1 MADRF
6 WVGGAGTWNTSS
18 TTNWSATSGGGSG
31 ASVPTVAD
39 SVFFDQA
46 GTYTVTMTGAL
57 NCLDITVSAGTV
69 TFATGTSPT
78 LNVRGSM
85 SLVAGTVWSSTGV
98 ITFSSTTTGRTV
110 TTNGTVI
117 SASMFF
123 DGVGGAWT
131 LGSALNFTST
141 RTIILTRGT
150 FNTADYSVSVPSFS
164 SNNSNTRAINFGAS
178 TITLS
183 EASAIDFAVATG
195 LTFNAGTSSI
205 VCTNNNV
212 RFDCGTSA
220 QTFNNVSF
228 TSISGSSH
236 QIIGLITFNNLSVT
250 ARSSAGVTQVT
261 FNARQTIN
269 GTLST
274 TGTAG
279 NRRVFFASAT
289 YGISVDLVVNSAPSL
304 TDADFRGLYVRG
316 TSAPISGTR
325 IGNRGECR
333 GITFSTPKT
342 VYWNLSGFRSWSDD
356 AWAATPAGTPST
368 NNFPLPQDIA
378 TFTNSG
384 SVGTASLNGA
394 IDYVGTID
402 MSGRTTAMTLGFD
415 ANTTVYGDW
424 KNGSGTTFASTL
436 RTLTFSGGGTQ
447 TITSA
452 GKSFIGPITIDTYGG
467 TVQLA
472 DALSNGSYALTVTN
486 GTYDTAGYASTF
498 STIDTSGNNPKTILL
513 RSSTVSVGRCSLVA
527 TNLTFNAGTSQVNIA
542 FNGDVSFSTSGQVF
556 YNVTFTGTFA
566 ATYSF
571 NAANTF
577 NNLTITAPSSAGYI
591 VCAFSANQTISGT
604 LTCAGASAVRRIFL
618 RSNTIGTPRTL
629 TVNSISATD
638 CDFRDINLA
647 GAASGASPTRA
658 GDCGGNTGIT
668 FPAPKTVY
676 WNLAGTNSWLATG
689 WAASSGGT
697 PDINQFPLAQDTAVF
712 DNAGAI
718 TEIRLQN
725 NVIISGINAANRTTA
740 MALNSFGSNSGIY
753 GSIVLGSG
761 VTVTSTSN
769 PIAFFKSGT
778 QTITSNGIQFGC
790 PIAVSHPLAN
800 VQLADALS
808 LNSAATLT
816 LNAGT
821 FDAVTYNV
829 TAGAFTNNATSTTLR
844 MGSGTWTLSGTGF
857 VWNATNNPTLI
868 VGTSN
873 IVLSDTSTSART
885 FSGGSLYYNK
895 LTIGGATGTSTL
907 TIAGGN
913 TFGELASTKTVAHT
927 IAFASTVQTFG
938 KWAVT
943 GTAGNVVTIT
953 GTSTTN
959 VIAGPAV
966 TGVDYLVMGT
976 WGVSTTSPGEFY
988 AGANSTGTAAA
999 PVFRTAAPAPRTLY
1013 WVGGTGNWS
1022 STTKWSTSSGGGS
1035 GAAIP
1040 TSLDAVIFDAM
1051 SNATAYTATI
1061 DAGVS
1066 PLARCASFTMAGPLT
1081 GNVTFAGSVSIA
1093 FHGNVSFAATG
1104 ITRTYVGAML
1114 WAGNSSYT
1122 FTTNGLILESS
1133 CTVTGIGASWAL
1145 GSAFSIINFTN
1156 FTVTFG
1162 SFTTSLSSYSL
1173 DCAAFTSSNSNVRS
1187 ISLNSST
1194 VNLTSNSFAI
1204 SFFAV
1209 NFNFNSGFSQI
1220 NCSGVNHTFA
1230 GGGQTFYNV
1239 SYTSTL
1245 RNDNQIQGQNVFN
1258 NLSIAGKT
1266 NTGISALTFTGSQT
1280 INGTL
1285 TLGAGSASAN
1295 RTFLASETIGTTR
1308 TLTVNAFAAGAADY
1322 DFRDIAIT
1330 GAAAPISGTRF
1341 GNARGNSGITFSA
1354 AKTVYWAI
1362 SGTSNW
1368 GAGGSGSWA
1377 LTNGGSVDVT
1387 AFPLAQDTA
1396 FIPFATPV
1404 NNQTITV
1411 NAKYN
1416 IGTLDMNERNGSA
1429 LLTLATGTTSPTIYG
1444 NWINGTGTT
1453 LSGTQFF
1460 TFAGRGSQTITSAGR
1475 TFTQAFSIDTLGGS
1489 VTLQDAFV
1497 TSSNSS
1503 LAIGLFNGTFDAN
1516 GYNVSITAGQIQLV
1530 ATTPRTVA
1538 IGAGTWLIAG
1548 GFTAWNANTATNL
1561 TVTGTGTISFTSAS
1575 ATSFL
1580 GGNANYSGITL
1591 NQGGAG
1597 TLTISGNNTFKTITN
1612 TYSATGATSIA
1623 LGATTQTLTNPW
1635 TATGAAGRVLTV
1647 SGSSAA
1653 SPATLIF
1660 SGSGTAANVDYL
1672 AINNVR
1678 AYDLVDEWY
1687 AGTNST
1693 NNGSLGWY
1701 FVAGPG
1707 NVYAVFI
1714 TESASGVDAIL
1725 ASTPANVYDSSVSE
1739 SGSGIDAVSA
1749 FNTFSGA
1756 VIESASGV
1764 DAVSALAALSSAVA
1778 ESASGVDVASALASL
1793 GSAVAEAAS
1802 GVDSQASTLTL
1813 LSSIAEAAS
1822 AIDAVAGGAVF
1833 TPIIL
1838 ESASGI
1844 DEVLS
1849 SAQFGSAVNETASG
1863 VDTVSSLASLGS
1875 AISESASG
1883 VDSVSALASLGSAVA
1898 ETAGGVDDIL
1908 AFAAFEGV
1916 VLESSSGVDAVA
1928 SSAVSASVISET
1940 ASGVDAT
1947 SSSAVFTPVV
1957 SETASGL
1964 DAVSSLATLGSAVS
1978 ETASGVDTVASSPV
1992 YTQSIVETASGVDA
2006 VESAAVF
2013 VPVISESASGLDS
2026 ISGFS
2031 GVGRSVSETA
2041 TAVTSIDSIAVLGGT
2056 ITETASGVDT
2066 TSALAS
2072 LGSAVSE
2079 TASGVDTVAGLRTLP
2094 GDISET
2100 ASGVDSS
2107 SAFPVLA
2114 SSASETASGIDAVS
2128 TLTVLVSVASETAG
2142 GLDSNASTVVFTS
2155 SASETASGIDTV
2167 SSLATFG
2174 GIVLETASGIDATVG
2189 FISFPSLLSETAS
2202 GVDAVSGAQ
2211 TMVANAAEAASGADS
2226 ASTLVS
2232 VGSVVSETS
2241 SGADVVAALA
2251 SLGSA
2256 ISEASS
2262 GVDAVAPAVIRSG
2275 SVDETA
2281 SGIDSLDVSNTLNAL
2296 VLEASSTQD
2305 IVLGFMLAA
2314 AQISESASGADQVS
2328 ALRDLAA
2335 AVVEAVSGLDE
2346 VSASA
2351 VFQSILQEIATLT
2364 DFVNAPGSTYS
2375 ALIAEL
2381 AALQD
2386 VVQAAAIFPSA
2397 VIEATTVAET
2407 NSAALIALAAVEE
2420 SATATDVTSAL
2431 AVFAA
2436 QTAESA
2442 NIADEVSPPGSIY
2455 NAIVLA
2461 VAQMLDQVNP
2471 PGSIYNAQVLESA
2484 TLADSLIGAF
2494 LWIDVNDDQVAN
2506 WGDINNVQT
2515 TTWLAVDDSQTTN
2528 WQNVN
2533 NTQTSGWTDVN
2544 DTQTPGWNPVL
2555 P

>member
-1 MADRF
+1 L
-6 WVGGAGTWNTSS
+6 VL
-18 TTNWSATSGGGSG
+18 TNS
-31 ASVPTVAD
+31 
-39 SVFFDQA
+39 
-46 GTYTVTMTGAL
+46 
-57 NCLDITVSAGTV
+57 
-69 TFATGTSPT
+69 
-78 LNVRGSM
+78 
-85 SLVAGTVWSSTGV
+85 
-98 ITFSSTTTGRTV
+98 
-110 TTNGTVI
+110 
-117 SASMFF
+117 
-123 DGVGGAWT
+123 
-131 LGSALNFTST
+131 LNFFTQT
-141 RTIILTRGT
+141 
-150 FNTADYSVSVPSFS
+150 N
-164 SNNSNTRAINFGAS
+164 
-178 TITLS
+178 
-183 EASAIDFAVATG
+183 
-195 LTFNAGTSSI
+195 LTFNAGTSQINFAQQSQGI
-205 VCTNNNV
+205 LAGVGAVFYNVALISTNSGSSQINGAN
-212 RFDCGTSA
+212 
-220 QTFNNVSF
+220 TFNNF
-228 TSISGSSH
+228 A
-236 QIIGLITFNNLSVT
+236 VT
-250 ARSSAGVTQVT
+250 APSTAGVTTVT
-261 FNARQTIN
+261 FNAQQTIN

-342 VYWNLSGFRSWSDD
+342 VYWANAGSGGNWSDNNWSD
-356 AWAATPAGTPST
+356 TPTGTPST
-368 NNFPLPQDIA
+368 DFYPLPQDTA
-378 TFTNSG
+378 TFTNSRG
-384 SVGTASLNGA
+384 SGIINANVGVFGSFDASA
-394 IDYVGTID
+394 
-402 MSGRTTAMTLGFD
+402 RTTVL
-415 ANTTVYGDW
+415 NINIQLSPTVYGNW
-424 KNGSGTTFASTL
+424 TNGSGITVSTVNGI
-436 RTLTFSGGGTQ
+436 TFSGGTTQ

-452 GKSFIGPITIDTYGG
+452 GRPFNQFITIDTYGG

-472 DALSNGSYALTVTN
+472 DAFNNGGGNNITVTN
-486 GTYDTAGYASTF
+486 GTFNTQGYSVSTGNF
-498 STIDTSGNNPKTILL
+498 LSANSNVRTISFGA
-513 RSSTVSVGRCSLVA
+513 STVSIAGGVFNFSTA
-527 TNLTFNAGTSQVNIA
+527 TNLIFNAGTSQINWTA
-542 FNGDVSFSTSGQVF
+542 ASGSLTSSIPLTF
-556 YNVTFTGTFA
+556 YNLTYT
-566 ATYSF
+566 ATNITSIDI
-571 NAANTF
+571 AGSIVF
-577 NNLTITAPSSAGYI
+577 NNLTVTAPLSPSI
-591 VCAFSANQTISGT
+591 STLVFSANQTINGT
-604 LTCAGASAVRRIFL
+604 LTVAGATAVRRVFL
-618 RSNTIGTPRTL
+618 QSNTIGTPRTL
-629 TVNSISATD
+629 TVNAISAAD

-658 GDCGGNTGIT
+658 GNCGGNTGIT

-676 WNLAGTNSWLATG
+676 WNLAGSQNWSATG
-689 WAASSGGT
+689 WCPSSGGT

-712 DNAGAI
+712 DNSGSAGTVATNAI
-718 TEIRLQN
+718 WNIGTFDASLRTGAMTLN
-725 NVIISGINAANRTTA
+725 ISPSDIVVYGDWKFGTGI
-740 MALNSFGSNSGIY
+740 
-753 GSIVLGSG
+753 
-761 VTVTSTSN
+761 TSTSSPFN
-769 PIAFFKSGT
+769 IAFSKNGT
-778 QTITSNGIQFGC
+778 QTITSNGVQFNC
-790 PIAVSHPLAN
+790 NVSINNPFAN
-800 VQLADALS
+800 AQLADAFS
-808 LNSAATLT
+808 LNSIRAFVLT
-816 LNAGT
+816 SGT

-829 TAGAFTNNATSTTLR
+829 TVGSFNSSGSANTIR
-844 MGSGTWTLSGTGF
+844 MGAGTWTLSGISG
-857 VWNATNNPTLI
+857 VWNLGITPTVI
-868 VGTSN
+868 AGTST
-873 IVLSDTSTSART
+873 IVLSDTSTGART
-885 FSGGSLYYNK
+885 FNGAGLYYNK
-895 LTIGGATGTSTL
+895 LTIGGTTGTSTL
-907 TIAGGN
+907 TFNGNN

-927 IAFASTVQTFG
+927 IAFGSTVQTFG

-966 TGVDYLVMGT
+966 TGVDYLAMGT

-1061 DAGVS
+1061 DAGVT
-1066 PLARCASFTMAGPLT
+1066 LARCASFTMAGPLV
-1081 GNVTFAGSVSIA
+1081 GNVTFAGSVGIA
-1093 FHGNVSFAATG
+1093 FHGSVSFAATG
-1104 ITRTYVGAML
+1104 ITRTHTGTMN
-1114 WAGNSSYT
+1114 WTGNASYT
-1122 FTTNGLILESS
+1122 FTTNGLVLANSI
-1133 CTVTGIGASWAL
+1133 TVNGIGATWTL
-1145 GSAFSIINFTN
+1145 GSAITNTLSAIYVINGGTFSTS
-1156 FTVTFG
+1156 G
-1162 SFTTSLSSYSL
+1162 SGYSITGGQQL
-1173 DCAAFTSSNSNVRS
+1173 FSNSGWVRTIQLNNS
-1187 ISLNSST
+1187 AITFTGSNSST
-1194 VNLTSNSFAI
+1194 FSLSTINL
-1204 SFFAV
+1204 
-1209 NFNFNSGFSQI
+1209 NFN
-1220 NCSGVNHTFA
+1220 A
-1230 GGGQTFYNV
+1230 GTSSVIGAASVFGISRLNALGPLELNFYNV
-1239 SYTSTL
+1239 SLTNTSATQIAFSGVNTFNTL
-1245 RNDNQIQGQNVFN
+1245 SFVGRTSADITPVTFN
-1258 NLSIAGKT
+1258 N
-1266 NTGISALTFTGSQT
+1266 NQT
-1280 INGTL
+1280 ISTL
-1285 TLGAGSASAN
+1285 TLNAGTASAY
-1295 RTFLASETIGTTR
+1295 RTFLRSDTIGTTR
-1308 TLTVNAFAAGAADY
+1308 TLTVGTLTAGAADI
-1322 DFRDIAIT
+1322 DFRDITIA

-1341 GNARGNSGITFSA
+1341 GDAKGNSGITFPA
-1354 AKTVYWAI
+1354 AKTVYWAQA
-1362 SGTSNW
+1362 SGVNW
-1368 GAGGSGSWA
+1368 GSATSSWS
-1377 LTNGGSVDVT
+1377 LTNGGSADAT

-1396 FIPFATPV
+1396 FIPFAKPTSGS
-1404 NNQTITV
+1404 TTTV
-1411 NAKYN
+1411 NANYN
-1416 IGTLDMNERNGSA
+1416 IGTIDMNERNGSA
-1429 LLTLATGTTSPTIYG
+1429 LVTLATSTNTPAIYG

-1453 LSGTQFF
+1453 QSGTSTV
-1460 TFAGRGSQTITSAGR
+1460 TFAGRGSQTITSAGK
-1475 TFTQAFSIDTLGGS
+1475 TFTNNILIYTVGGS
-1489 VTLQDAFV
+1489 VTLQDAL
-1497 TSSNSS
+1497 TASSSS
-1503 LAIGLFNGTFDAN
+1503 INVSAGTFDAN
-1516 GYNVSITAGQIQLV
+1516 SYNVTLTAGGSSF
-1530 ATTPRTVA
+1530 TTTGTTLA
-1538 IGAGTWLIAG
+1538 KTIGVGSGTWTIAG
-1548 GFTAWNANTATNL
+1548 SNGWSTNTST
-1561 TVTGTGTISFTSAS
+1561 TITGTGIISFTSAS
-1575 ATSFL
+1575 GKQFE
-1580 GGNANYSGITL
+1580 GGSIPYSGITI

-1597 TLTISGNNTFKTITN
+1597 ALTITGNNTFKTITN
-1612 TYSATGATSIA
+1612 TYSATGATSIL
-1623 LGATTQTLTNPW
+1623 LGNTTQTLTQPW

-1647 SGSSAA
+1647 SGTAA
-1653 SPATLIF
+1653 GLPGTLVF
-1660 SGSGTAANVDYL
+1660 TGAGQAANVDYL

-1687 AGTNST
+1687 AGPNST
-1693 NNGSLGWY
+1693 NGGSLGWY
-1701 FVAGPG
+1701 FVAAGG
-1707 NVYAVFI
+1707 TVYAVFI
-1714 TESASGVDAIL
+1714 TESASGVDAVL
-1725 ASTPANVYDSSVSE
+1725 ATVISTINSSVSE
-1739 SGSGIDAVSA
+1739 SASGVDAVESLGV
-1749 FNTFSGA
+1749 FGSS

-1764 DAVSALAALSSAVA
+1764 DAVSALAALESAVA
-1778 ESASGVDVASALASL
+1778 ESASGVDVVSALASL
-1793 GSAVAEAAS
+1793 GSAVSEAAS
-1802 GVDSQASTLTL
+1802 GVDAQSATITLA
-1813 LSSIAEAAS
+1813 SSIAESAS

-1844 DEVLS
+1844 DEVVS
-1849 SAQFGSAVNETASG
+1849 SAQFGSAVAETASG
-1863 VDTVSSLASLGS
+1863 VDT
-1875 AISESASG
+1875 
-1883 VDSVSALASLGSAVA
+1883 VSALASLGSAVLESASGIDSVLALATTSGSVA
-1898 ETAGGVDDIL
+1898 ETAGGIDDIL

-1940 ASGVDAT
+1940 ASGVDAA

-2056 ITETASGVDT
+2056 ITETSSGIDT

-2079 TASGVDTVAGLRTLP
+2079 TASGVDTVAGLRALP

-2107 SAFPVLA
+2107 SASPVLA
-2114 SSASETASGIDAVS
+2114 SLASETASGIDAVS
-2128 TLTVLVSVASETAG
+2128 TLTVLVSVVNETASGIDAVSSVAIFGGAVSETVSGVDAASSVTTRSGVIAETASGVDNNVAFAVFTSASSETASVVDSASALTVRLSSVTEAAS
-2142 GLDSNASTVVFTS
+2142 GLDSNSAAVVFTS

-2189 FISFPSLLSETAS
+2189 FISFPSSVAETAS
-2202 GVDAVSGAQ
+2202 GVDTASSAQ
-2211 TMVANAAEAASGADS
+2211 TMVANASEAASGADA
-2226 ASTLVS
+2226 ASTRVS
-2232 VGSVVSETS
+2232 VGGVVAETS

-2335 AVVEAVSGLDE
+2335 AVVEAVSGLDA

-2351 VFQSILQEIATLT
+2351 VFQSILQEIADLT
-2364 DFVNAPGSTYS
+2364 DSVNAPGSTYS

-2381 AALQD
+2381 ATLQD
-2386 VVQAAAIFPSA
+2386 AVQAAATFPSSVA
-2397 VIEATTVAET
+2397 ETATGEET
-2407 NSAALIALAAVEE
+2407 NSAAFTPLAVISE

-2484 TLADSLIGAF
+2484 TFADSLIGAF
-2494 LWIDVNDDQVAN
+2494 LWNLIDDSQTPN
-2506 WGDINNVQT
+2506 WGNIDNSQT
-2515 TTWLAVDDSQTTN
+2515 VTWLAVDDSQTTN
-2528 WQNVN
+2528 WQNIN
-2533 NTQTSGWTDVN
+2533 NAQTPGWGDVD